1 MTPPPDRIPG
11 SSPDEPASAPREVS
25 REASCEA
32 SSPDCSPLPADV
44 QAAERSEQRKQEV
57 ALRAL
62 PETRRAMLEVLKR
75 EGSADAE
82 RLAEQ
87 TQITTSGARQHLVAL
102 EAAGLVAHAVV
113 REGPGRPRHVYALT
127 PAGDA
132 LFPRVYSALT
142 NELLGYV
149 ADEDPALVE
158 RIFARRAE
166 RRLAAALAR
175 TAGLPV
181 AGRVRVLAQILDEDG
196 YLADFTE
203 EADGSF
209 LITEHNCAVLSVAQR
224 YGHACSSELE
234 FLQRTLPEA
243 EVTRIAHRL
252 NGAHVCAYR
261 VTLLPPQPD
270 LP

>member
-1 MTPPPDRIPG
+1 MTRTSIPPIPTAATSTNSASEVLPD
-11 SSPDEPASAPREVS
+11 V
-25 REASCEA
+25 
-32 SSPDCSPLPADV
+32 PADV
-44 QAAERSEQRKQEV
+44 QEAERVEQRKQEV

-75 EGSADAE
+75 EGSADAD

-87 TQITTSGARQHLVAL
+87 TTITTSGARQHLVAL
-102 EAAGLVAHAVV
+102 EAAGLVTHAVV

-142 NELLGYV
+142 NELLGYI

-158 RIFARRAE
+158 RLFARRGE
-166 RRLAAALAR
+166 RRLAAALER
-175 TAGLPV
+175 TAGLAV
-181 AGRVRVLAQILDEDG
+181 AEKVRVLAQILDEDG

-203 EADGSF
+203 AEDGSF

-261 VTLLPPQPD
+261 VVVTPTRS
-270 LP
+270 

>member
-1 MTPPPDRIPG
+1 MTGASVPPGIQSPPD
-11 SSPDEPASAPREVS
+11 
-25 REASCEA
+25 
-32 SSPDCSPLPADV
+32 V
-44 QAAERSEQRKQEV
+44 QEAERIEQRKQEV

-75 EGSADAE
+75 EGAADAE

-87 TQITTSGARQHLVAL
+87 TQITTSGARQHLVVL
-102 EAAGLVAHAVV
+102 EADGLVTHEVA
-113 REGPGRPRHVYALT
+113 REGPGRPRHLYALT

-158 RIFARRAE
+158 RIFARRGE
-166 RRLAAALAR
+166 RRLASAQER

-181 AGRVRVLAQILDEDG
+181 AEKVRVLAQILDEDG
-196 YLADFTE
+196 YLADFA
-203 EADGSF
+203 EAEDGSF

-243 EVTRIAHRL
+243 EVTRTAHRL

-261 VTLLPPQPD
+261 VTLLP
-270 LP
+270 